1 MRTITKTKLSYLINI
16 PIIKDEGYLC
26 FMEESN
32 HIPFKIKRVYYI
44 FDTIGG
50 AVRGM
55 HAHKKTR
62 QLIFCLQG
70 SVDLILDDGVK
81 REKVILNKANKG
93 LFLDRMIWHEMINF
107 RDSAILLVV
116 ASDFFKESDYIR
128 KYELFVKAKNK

>member
-1 MRTITKTKLSYLINI
+1 MLT
-16 PIIKDEGYLC
+16 
-26 FMEESN
+26 
-32 HIPFKIKRVYYI
+32 
-44 FDTIGG
+44 
-50 AVRGM
+50 
-55 HAHKKTR
+55 KKTR

>member
-1 MRTITKTKLSYLINI
+1 MRTIIKTKLSYLINI

-55 HAHKKTR
+55 HAHKKNKTAY
-62 QLIFCLQG
+62 
-70 SVDLILDDGVK
+70 ILFAGQC
-81 REKVILNKANKG
+81 
-93 LFLDRMIWHEMINF
+93 
-107 RDSAILLVV
+107 
-116 ASDFFKESDYIR
+116 
-128 KYELFVKAKNK
+128 